1 VPLGEEMGLRAES
14 PESTEENR
22 PAPAFVA
29 LGTHDGFCLG
39 WENTASNGQ
48 NASEEQKS
56 GPRQGSAF
64 QSVYSCVQLSVR
76 AGVRGASVKRRVRI
90 KLRL

>member
-1 VPLGEEMGLRAES
+1 MPLGEEMGLRAES

-48 NASEEQKS
+48 NTSEE
-56 GPRQGSAF
+56 
-64 QSVYSCVQLSVR
+64 
-76 AGVRGASVKRRVRI
+76 
-90 KLRL
+90 